1 MFPVNMLSSA
11 PTVVVDVAEDDAL
24 MQEEIFGPIL
34 PIITIDSLEKGI
46 EFVNRGEKPLALYV
60 FSDESSVR
68 RQNSA
73 ASDVP
78 LVVKLR
84 YVCAGCNIA
93 FPFLKVV
100 NTVLEKTSSGGFC
113 SNDGI
118 VHMTLPTL
126 PFGGVGRC

>member
-34 PIITIDSLEKGI
+34 PIITIDSLEKAI

-68 RQNSA
+68 
-73 ASDVP
+73 
-78 LVVKLR
+78 
-84 YVCAGCNIA
+84 
-93 FPFLKVV
+93 
-100 NTVLEKTSSGGFC
+100 
-113 SNDGI
+113 
-118 VHMTLPTL
+118 TLQP
-126 PFGGVGRC
+126 PR